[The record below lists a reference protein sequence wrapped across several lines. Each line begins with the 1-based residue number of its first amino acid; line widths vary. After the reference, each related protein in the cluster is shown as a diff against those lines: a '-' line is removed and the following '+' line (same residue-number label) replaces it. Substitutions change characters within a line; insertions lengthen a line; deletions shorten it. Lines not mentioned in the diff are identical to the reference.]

1 MNYNYLEYITGGFT
15 HSKGNNDCI
24 VTMQDVKDY
33 EGKTDCFISAFRFPA
48 EFKEYFKQ
56 FKTVSGYGGKF
67 TFETILMDFDCT
79 GDIPKAKQELE
90 KFLEYG
96 LQEFLDFE
104 EIENHVKIAFS
115 GNKGFSLGIPAGFLG
130 TINPDAENNNYV
142 KAFVKRLTE
151 IASDTSGIEFQTV
164 DFAIYDKVRLFRLP
178 NTINSKSGLYKIPLL
193 YSELLNMDADEITA
207 LAKSMRKVSYK
218 PMSDIKVN
226 EPMRDIFRSIIQ
238 DANNKTNKPAM
249 QEPTENTVYNF
260 SSVSE
265 GMRNE
270 TIFNNANY
278 LRYKNVPME
287 ATEQILIQY
296 NSSLS
301 EPLSKS
307 ELKTII
313 KSAYRYETK
322 EQVKENIVEYQDFET
337 RLNHYAEYVKNIQRK
352 KVKIGFPIIDDAL
365 RGLRPGNVL
374 TLLAGTGIGKSM
386 IAQNILQNY
395 AKKTNELTIFFSL
408 EMAIEEIFER
418 ELQMEFDITGYE
430 VENSFLQDAETIK
443 QRCKTIVNTQNNIIT
458 VIKRIDVINI
468 TNYIRQIENITG
480 KKAGLVC
487 IDYLAL
493 VKNRQFEREEY
504 LRITDNMQKLK
515 EYAKILEIPF
525 IVLSQVARS
534 EIKSN
539 EGISLFSGKG
549 SGEVENSSDII
560 LSLEKSKEHPSKDNI
575 DYLILSI
582 LKNRRGGYA
591 KIIIEFN
598 RCNLRM
604 TESTLNYETE
614 NVQAEKTKEVDI
626 TF

>member
-1 MNYNYLEYITGGFT
+1 MNYNYLEFITGGFT
-15 HSKGNNDCI
+15 HSKGDNDFI
-24 VTMQDVKDY
+24 VTVQDVKNY
-33 EGKTDCFISAFRFPA
+33 EGKTDAFISAFRFPA

-56 FKTVSGYGGKF
+56 CRTISGYGGKF

-79 GDIPKAKQELE
+79 GDIPKAKHELE
-90 KFLEYG
+90 IFLQNG

-130 TINPDAENNNYV
+130 TINPDAENNEHV
-142 KAFVKRLTE
+142 KKFVKRLTE
-151 IASDTSGIEFQTV
+151 IASDTSGMDFQTV

-193 YSELLNMDADEITA
+193 YSEFLNMDAEQIKE
-207 LAKSMRKVSYK
+207 LAKETRTVQYK
-218 PMSDIKVN
+218 PMNEIRVN
-226 EPMRDIFRSIIQ
+226 EPMRDIFYSIIQ
-238 DANNKTNKPAM
+238 DANIKTIKPAI
-249 QEPTENTVYNF
+249 QELAESVINF
-260 SSVSE
+260 SAVPE
-265 GMRNE
+265 GKRNE

-278 LRYKNVPME
+278 LRFKNIPFD
-287 ATEQILIQY
+287 ATAEILRLQ
-296 NSSLS
+296 NSMFPI
-301 EPLSKS
+301 PLNEN
-307 ELKTII
+307 ELITSI

-322 EQVKENIVEYQDFET
+322 EQVKNNIVEFQDFET

-395 AKKTNELTIFFSL
+395 TKQTNELTIFFSL

-418 ELQMEFDITGYE
+418 ELQMEFNITGYE
-430 VENSFLQDAETIK
+430 VENSFLIDAETIR
-443 QRCKTIVNTQNNIIT
+443 QRCKTVVNTQNNIIT
-458 VIKRIDVINI
+458 VIKRIDVSNI
-468 TNYIRQIENITG
+468 TDYIKQIENITG
-480 KKAGLVC
+480 KKAGLIC

-493 VKNRQFEREEY
+493 VKNRQFEKDEY

-560 LSLEKSKEHPSKDNI
+560 LSLEKSKEHPSIDNI
-575 DYLILSI
+575 DYLVLSI

-604 TESTLNYETE
+604 NESSLNYETE
-614 NVQAEKTKEVDI
+614 NIQTEKPKEVDI